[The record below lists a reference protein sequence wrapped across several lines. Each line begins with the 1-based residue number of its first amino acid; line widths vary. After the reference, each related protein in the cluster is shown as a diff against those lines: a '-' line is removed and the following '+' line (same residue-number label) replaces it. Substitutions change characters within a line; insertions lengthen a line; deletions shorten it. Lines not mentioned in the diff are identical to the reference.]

1 MLNPNFA
8 IMNEIFTKL
17 LAWLRV
23 SPAWSKIVVP
33 LLVCALAIVYLLSSC
48 GVTRAVIRSP
58 ASDSSSTISI
68 TTNNPTSVS
77 LQGSIDSTKVNINP
91 KKN

>member
-1 MLNPNFA
+1 MFYQNSNY
-8 IMNEIFTKL
+8 MNEIFSKL

-33 LLVCALAIVYLLSSC
+33 LLFCALAIVFLLSSC

-58 ASDSSSTISI
+58 SASSTSHISI

-77 LQGSIDSTKVNINP
+77 LSGSIDSTKVNINP
-91 KKN
+91 KNR

>member
-1 MLNPNFA
+1 MLNQ
-8 IMNEIFTKL
+8 ISLYMNEIFSKL
-17 LAWLRV
+17 LAWLRG
-23 SPAWSKIVVP
+23 SPSWSKIVVP

-58 ASDSSSTISI
+58 ADGSSSHISI

-77 LQGSIDSTKVNINP
+77 LSGSIDSTKVNINP
-91 KKN
+91 KKR

>member
-1 MLNPNFA
+1 MFYQNLNY
-8 IMNEIFTKL
+8 MNEIFTKF

-23 SPAWSKIVVP
+23 SPSWSKIVVP

-58 ASDSSSTISI
+58 SDGSSSHISI

-77 LQGSIDSTKVNINP
+77 LSGSIDSTHVNINP
-91 KKN
+91 KKK